1 MALPGPEESD
11 QSWPPALFD
20 PIAHSQRLWSAWF
33 SGTPD
38 QLSWAYYNLGANSNT
53 GRAFFRTTGEATVP
67 QPRPGQYRGGL
78 LGSVDRYFWGQ
89 ATPPGEKRTKLHIP
103 IAGDIASMSAD
114 LLFAKRPRFDAPD
127 ANAATQ
133 AWLDE
138 RFDDDMHATFL
149 EGGELCS
156 ALGGVYLR
164 TVWDPDISDRPWID
178 LVHAD
183 AAVPEWRY
191 NKLISVIFWRVL
203 LEDRDDIHRH
213 LEYHD
218 LQNNVIQHAVYV
230 GNQYQLGFPAN
241 LGDYPQMQP
250 VAATLDADNA
260 ITFPDLPPD
269 ASTVTY
275 VPNMRPNR
283 LWRDIYAANALG
295 RSDYAGVEGLMDAA
309 DETYSS
315 WIREIRLAKLRLFVP
330 ASYLDNI
337 GPGKGAVFEPD
348 REVMV
353 PLNRLAGT
361 QTEDITA
368 SQFQIRWQ
376 EYSNTLQESVHA
388 VQRGAGY
395 APSTFGDE
403 QPTGGPVTATEI
415 ETRERRTLLTRA
427 KKLNYWRPALAN
439 AVYSLMCVERSIF
452 HRTELAPERP
462 DITFPDAVL
471 PSMSEL
477 SQTALALA
485 NAEAASKET
494 LVALVHPDWTPDQ
507 VDEEVQRLRDEASFD
522 ILGRAKV
529 MLSPPMGST
538 ATIGQEVDQIA
549 GDIKVQTETEP
560 ASPPEQEIST

>member
-1 MALPGPEESD
+1 MALPGPEDSD
-11 QSWPPALFD
+11 QSWPPSLFD

-33 SGTPD
+33 SGNPD

-53 GRAFFRTTGEATVP
+53 GRAFFRTTGEASVP

-103 IAGDIASMSAD
+103 IAGDISSMSAD
-114 LLFAKRPRFDAPD
+114 LLFAKRPRFEAPD
-127 ANAATQ
+127 ANLATQ
-133 AWLDE
+133 TWLDE
-138 RFDDDMHATFL
+138 RFDDDFHATTL
-149 EGGELCS
+149 EAGEMCS

-164 TVWDPDISDRPWID
+164 TVWDPDVSDRPWID
-178 LVHAD
+178 VVDAD

-191 NKLISVIFWRVL
+191 NKLVSVIFWRVL
-203 LEDRDDIHRH
+203 LEDRDDVHRH

-230 GNQYQLGFPAN
+230 GNQYQLGFPSN
-241 LGDYPQMQP
+241 LADYPQMQP

-260 ITFPDLPPD
+260 IHFPDLPPD

-283 LWRDIYAANALG
+283 LWRDVYAAKALG
-295 RSDYAGVEGLMDAA
+295 RSDYAGIEGTMDAA
-309 DETYSS
+309 DETWSS

-330 ASYLDNI
+330 HSYLDNI

-353 PLNRLAGT
+353 PIDRLAGT
-361 QTEDITA
+361 TGEDITA
-368 SQFQIRWQ
+368 SQFAIRWQ
-376 EYSNTLQESVHA
+376 EYSKTLEEATHTA
-388 VQRGAGY
+388 LRGAGY
-395 APSTFGDE
+395 SPSTFGDE

-415 ETRERRTLLTRA
+415 ETREKRTLLTRA
-427 KKLNYWRPALAN
+427 KKLNYWRPALAG
-439 AVYSLMCVERSIF
+439 ATYSLMCIERSIF
-452 HRTELAPERP
+452 HRNELQPVRP

-471 PSMSEL
+471 PAMSEL
-477 SQTALALA
+477 AQTASLLAT
-485 NAEAASKET
+485 AEAASKET

-507 VDEEVQRLRDEASFD
+507 VDEEVQRLKDEAAFD
-522 ILGRAKV
+522 ILGRARV
-529 MLSPPMGST
+529 QLAPPMGST
-538 ATIGQEVDQIA
+538 ATIGQEIDQIG
-549 GDIKVQTETEP
+549 GDVQVRTENVP
-560 ASPPEQEIST
+560 ASPPEQEISS